1 MHIVTTARHCDLDD
15 GVRDFARRRLQK
27 LGRFARDITGAHLV
41 VTAEKYRH
49 TAEITLRMR
58 GREVVSREHADAIR
72 VAVDLAADRLERR
85 MRRVKDRRIGWRKG
99 DRARAAG
106 VPASMG
112 AGPPR
117 HAATGTEGD

>member
-15 GVRDFARRRLQK
+15 GVRDFARRRLEK

-41 VTAEKYRH
+41 VTAEKFRH

-85 MRRVKDRRIGWRKG
+85 VRRVKDRRTDWRKG
-99 DRARAAG
+99 DRARAAD
-106 VPASMG
+106 
-112 AGPPR
+112 PPR
-117 HAATGTEGD
+117 RAATGTEGD